1 MGTVCAAWGG
11 MFGRLKERL
20 LLNIELMS
28 ELDQLAEHD
37 RRVELADKGGKCGN
51 YSRGFVFFV

>member
-1 MGTVCAAWGG
+1 VGTVCAAWGG

-28 ELDQLAEHD
+28 ELDQLAERD
-37 RRVELADKGGKCGN
+37 RRVELADKGGE
-51 YSRGFVFFV
+51 VWEL